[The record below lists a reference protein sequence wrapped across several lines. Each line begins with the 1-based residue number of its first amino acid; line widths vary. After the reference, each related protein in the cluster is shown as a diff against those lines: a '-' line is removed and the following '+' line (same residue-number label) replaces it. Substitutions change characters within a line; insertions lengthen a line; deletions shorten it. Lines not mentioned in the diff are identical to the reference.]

1 MGAQNEAT
9 KRYLAK
15 AVSDLE
21 AAQKHVSEGMKNS
34 GKAWHASVR
43 QAPADARG
51 AAEQVS
57 EAVAT
62 NRVAASSQSPK

>member
-1 MGAQNEAT
+1 M
-9 KRYLAK
+9 
-15 AVSDLE
+15 SDLE
-21 AAQKHVSEGMKNS
+21 AAQKDVSEGMKS
-34 GKAWHASVR
+34 SSKAWHASVR
-43 QAPADARG
+43 EAPADARA